1 MTLHIRS
8 EEAGHLARRLATVTG
23 QTVTEAVTQAMRER
37 LRRLEE
43 QARDA
48 DPQSTCG
55 EFRPPSKATWSR
67 VWGEQT
73 D

>member
-8 EEAGHLARRLATVTG
+8 DEAGHLARRLATVTG

-37 LRRLEE
+37 LDRLE
-43 QARDA
+43 QMAREGDLA
-48 DPQSTCG
+48 AVCSDI
-55 EFRPPSKATWSR
+55 RPPSKATWSR
-67 VWGEQT
+67 VWGEHT